1 VFIAARSSSVR
12 CPERWYGVKFSFACL
27 GPLHVS
33 FGYQM
38 SSVEIVS
45 ERLEVLKLRSFGL

>member
-1 VFIAARSSSVR
+1 MFIAARSSSVQ